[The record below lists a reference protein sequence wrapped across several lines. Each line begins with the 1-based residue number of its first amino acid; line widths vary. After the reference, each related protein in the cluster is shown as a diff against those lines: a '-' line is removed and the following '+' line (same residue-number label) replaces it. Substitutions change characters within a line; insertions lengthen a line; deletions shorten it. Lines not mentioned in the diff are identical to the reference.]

1 MSFLSWAVGF
11 QFRSMIC
18 KEGEMSQTWP
28 SHITPKR
35 GISPCCVLEETGIII
50 TATDVRNTKPHI
62 DWQDRPRGSVTFGS
76 RPIAPFES
84 RCPVAPSFT
93 SFFFSQ
99 ADPYYAGFRV
109 AVKVQRFDHSFTVNR
124 QQDQQLRETWLWRN
138 LFQSN
143 IPCPIP
149 HDFCISHQ
157 AEPTKPANICQ
168 SI

>member
-1 MSFLSWAVGF
+1 MAKSHHTQAWDISLLCFRGDGHHHHRHRRPQHQAAHRLAGPSARVAASRRQRFVG
-11 QFRSMIC
+11 C
-18 KEGEMSQTWP
+18 
-28 SHITPKR
+28 
-35 GISPCCVLEETGIII
+35 
-50 TATDVRNTKPHI
+50 DVRFAS
-62 DWQDRPRGSVTFGS
+62 DRSV
-76 RPIAPFES
+76 R
-84 RCPVAPSFT
+84 VAMPSSPYSFT

-124 QQDQQLRETWLWRN
+124 QQDQQLLETWLWRN